1 MTTDNFARK
10 FYARI
15 KKARNM
21 SYEDALKTLGFGP
34 SDHPNDLEVT
44 KAYKSLAL
52 KAHPDAGGSHEAMV
66 ELNIAK
72 EILDGK
78 TRPTYQRA
86 PAEEYAYTPYKRPEP
101 PKQDVVTFEQ
111 AKSKAGLPSSVEW
124 VFMTD
129 TQRASNNYNGDESS
143 KSNRGWVVYGR
154 TADSHVFVGVENSYY
169 SGLAGAN
176 DGGYDYWSIKSN
188 EYSLSTKLTPS
199 WLSGCIAKAISEM
212 KWFGGRFN
220 NKVVEIKG
228 RDPLKDKNTL
238 AGAATSGKGTSLK
251 NILVNMGEISGD
263 DPSVANRKIPVEL
276 KVAQDYGFDNKV
288 TPGFYP
294 EPSTPNNTWD
304 GKYHGYYYKIELNI
318 AGRDYALDE
327 ADTKKLLGLKLGG
340 DKRLLAIILGDYW
353 DRGGKKVLTRMPKGK
368 IILEGLLQFLKSLP
382 APAVELLQRAAEQMK
397 G

>member
-34 SDHPNDLEVT
+34 NDHPNDLEVT
-44 KAYKSLAL
+44 KAYKSKAL
-52 KAHPDAGGSHEAMV
+52 KAHPDAGGSHESMV

-101 PKQDVVTFEQ
+101 PKKDEVTFEQ

-129 TQRASNNYNGDESS
+129 TQRASNNYSGDESS
-143 KSNRGWVVYGR
+143 KSDNAWVVYGR
-154 TADSHVFVGVENSYY
+154 TASSHVFVGVEHSYY

-176 DGGYDYWSIKSN
+176 DGGYDYWSIRSN
-188 EYSLSTKLTPS
+188 EYSLDTKITPT
-199 WLSGCIAKAISEM
+199 WLSGCISKAISEM

-220 NKVVEIKG
+220 NKVFEVKG
-228 RDPLKDKNTL
+228 KDPLKN
-238 AGAATSGKGTSLK
+238 AGSLNAATLSGRSTSLK
-251 NILVNMGEISGD
+251 NILVNMGEVSGD

-276 KVAQDYGFDNKV
+276 KVEQDYGFDSKV
-288 TPGFYP
+288 KPGFYP
-294 EPSTPNNTWD
+294 EPATSSNTWD

-327 ADTKKLLGLKLGG
+327 TDTKKLLGLKLGG
-340 DKRLLAIILGDYW
+340 KRLLSVILGDYW
-353 DRGGKKVLTRMPKGK
+353 DRGGKKVITRMPKGK
-368 IILEGLLQFLKSLP
+368 VLLQGFLEYLKGLP
-382 APAVELLQRAAEQMK
+382 APAVELLQRAMEQMK